1 MEKSE
6 KAKQL
11 RALRK
16 YGKKV
21 RRKVCGGHR
30 MLLSVCQPGVPG
42 SDLVLCPVSVPSCVD
57 YCTAEGGCVLGFV
70 NTIFP

>member
-21 RRKVCGGHR
+21 RRRVCGLR
-30 MLLSVCQPGVPG
+30 MRPSIYQAGVPG
-42 SDLVLCPVSVPSCVD
+42 SDLVLCRVCVFRL
-57 YCTAEGGCVLGFV
+57 VLIISPQRGRLCLDI

>member
-21 RRKVCGGHR
+21 RRKMWARGMR
-30 MLLSVCQPGVPG
+30 LSVWQAGVPG
-42 SDLVLCPVSVPSCVD
+42 SGLLPHPVCALA
-57 YCTAEGGCVLGFV
+57 C
-70 NTIFP
+70 I